1 MSSAAHIRFATPEE
15 RNRYFDELQEAERTL
30 DAIAARGT
38 ILKQTTEP
46 AWMRAMSP
54 DERVYNR
61 NITED

>member
-1 MSSAAHIRFATPEE
+1 MSSAARIRFATPEE
-15 RNRYFDELQEAERTL
+15 RNRYFDELLEAERTL

-54 DERVYNR
+54 DERVHNR
-61 NITED
+61 KIEE